1 MKKLFLCVCFL
12 LLWTEV
18 KGQNNPTYFD
28 SPRRMSRDT
37 VGVLTRLTRDFYF
50 NPGNKSTQEFYN
62 GGTIDL
68 HIQQYMFGAGTATL
82 TIEAYGIII
91 RKYATKAKP
100 AGDDSSV
107 TAYID
112 SSRIASFTVD
122 STLKVY
128 ALDGLFTTF
137 KMFDGV
143 RIVEKTSTADSVEV
157 WSGLRTRFK
166 WWDGR

>member
-1 MKKLFLCVCFL
+1 MKKLFLCFIFL
-12 LLWTEV
+12 LLFTGV

-28 SPRRMSRDT
+28 SPRRMARDT
-37 VGVLTRLTRDFYF
+37 VGVVTRETRDFYF
-50 NPGNKSTQEFYN
+50 NPGNNSSQEFYN

-68 HIQQYMFGAGTATL
+68 HIQQYMFGAGEATL

-91 RKYATKAKP
+91 RKYAQLGNP
-100 AGDDSSV
+100 VGLDSSV

-128 ALDGLFTTF
+128 PLDALFTTF
-137 KMFDGV
+137 KMYDGV
-143 RIVEKTSTADSVEV
+143 RLVYKTSSNDSVEV

-166 WWDGR
+166 WWEGR